1 MEQRNLRFLGL
12 TRLLGYLFIATLV
25 AILAISAI
33 PKYYFLVSSRAI
45 INAPVQS
52 IASRISGRVAD
63 LDLQIGDSVTPGQRA
78 ARIENI
84 ETDASIMLS
93 LRLERLQLADRLTQ
107 ITSTRERTGRQ
118 LTFVRAQIAATRQ
131 GVIEELRATV
141 RKAES
146 NVRFYEARVGEQ
158 QSLLDQKQK
167 LVVAGLLDRS
177 VVAPLEQKLA
187 AATYELESAK
197 GELDRSR
204 AVTRSIEIGDYS
216 GGFATNLMT
225 LEFQEQSLDL
235 ENKKAEAELASVTA
249 RIDQLERIMSG
260 EQGRLENASSSS
272 VTALHEGRV
281 VSVEVGH
288 GDYVHRGGLVAR
300 SLDCS
305 KSFVAA
311 VFAARDVAELEVGTP
326 AVVNIRSLGSKHR
339 GRIAKTIRYFASGSE
354 TRYYKAFPEAA
365 GHELYVII
373 ELDRQPGSDG
383 SDDLFFGCH
392 VGEAVSVSLGEP
404 LFDRIVSLFADEP
417 PPLSEEFERHEHTA
431 TAALTRGADDER

>member
-1 MEQRNLRFLGL
+1 MDQRNLRFLGL
-12 TRLLGYLFIATLV
+12 TRLAGYVFILILV
-25 AILAISAI
+25 AILAVSAI

-52 IASRISGRVAD
+52 IASRMSGRVAD

-78 ARIENI
+78 ARIENA

-93 LRLERLQLADRLTQ
+93 LRLERLQLTDRLTQ
-107 ITSTRERTGRQ
+107 IKSTRERTARQ
-118 LTFVRAQIAATRQ
+118 LSFVRAQIAATRK
-131 GVIEELRATV
+131 GVIEELGAMV

-158 QSLLDQKQK
+158 QSLVNQKQK
-167 LVVAGLLDRS
+167 LVAAGLLDEI
-177 VVAPLEQKLA
+177 VVDPLVQKLA
-187 AATYELESAK
+187 AASYELESAN
-197 GELDRSR
+197 GELDRAR
-204 AVTRSIEIGDYS
+204 ALTRTIELGDYS

-235 ENKKAEAELASVTA
+235 ENKKAKAELASVTE
-249 RIDQLERIMSG
+249 RIDQLDRIMSG

-311 VFAARDVAELEVGTP
+311 VFAARDVAELQVGTP
-326 AVVNIRSLGSKHR
+326 AVVNIRSLGAKHR
-339 GRIAKTIRYFASGSE
+339 GRIAKTVRYFASGSE

-373 ELDRQPGSDG
+373 ELDRQIGADG
-383 SDDLFFGCH
+383 ADDLFFGCH
-392 VGEAVSVSLGEP
+392 VGEEVSVSLGEP
-404 LFDRIVSLFADEP
+404 LFDRIVSLFAG
-417 PPLSEEFERHEHTA
+417 EEALAVEQPDGHAQTA
-431 TAALTRGADDER
+431 SLTREGGDDR